1 MRYSNMRV
9 TILGRGPLAEPLAQ
23 LAERAGHAM
32 IWVQE
37 APAPWP
43 DVDTPDLVILAGSS
57 TAVQTLLERVGASIA
72 DCRVVVDATIPTV
85 DDRDGGEADPRGTVW
100 IPALMKG
107 ARIVRAFAS
116 VPANAVATVLHDW
129 TSETSPRLAVPLAG
143 DDTKA
148 KALVVTFMR
157 EIGVGP
163 FDLGALANADLI
175 APGGALWGKALDPL
189 EMLEAVGQLSGGG

>member
-1 MRYSNMRV
+1 MRV
-9 TILGRGPLAEPLAQ
+9 IILGRGPLAEPLAQ
-23 LAERAGHAM
+23 LAGRAGHAM

-43 DVDTPDLVILAGSS
+43 DVDTPDLVILAGSR
-57 TAVQTLLERVGASIA
+57 TTVQTLLERVGSAIA

-85 DDRDGGEADPRGTVW
+85 DDRDGGEADVRGTVW
-100 IPALMKG
+100 ISALMKG

-129 TSETSPRLAVPLAG
+129 TSEASPRIAVPLAG

-175 APGGALWGKALDPL
+175 APGGALWGKAFDPL